1 METAQKE
8 TKFAPAERLD
18 EAAIYRQ
25 SRLILDQELLSELYE
40 AVMNAVVIVNEYR
53 QIVYCNQHF
62 ALLTGSDNP
71 VEIYGMRIGEA
82 VGCVHSDE
90 EEGGCGTAEACAVCG
105 AANAI
110 LDGQQGR
117 LRVREASIRKQDG
130 SQDINIELKASP
142 LQQNGESFV
151 ILAINDISDR
161 FRRQAL
167 ERIFFH
173 DLMNTAS
180 GLKML
185 SEQIADNCG
194 DATIA
199 PFRDRLQN
207 GVSYLMEEIREQR
220 SLLAAETEALELSPK
235 PCRSIRLLEDLAG
248 FYRNFEMAEEKE
260 IVIEEDSE
268 DIAFKTDPV
277 LVFRV
282 IGNMVKNA
290 LEASGPGQRVGM
302 ACSRAEDGLL
312 FSVHNPA
319 YMPRKVQL
327 QIFHRSFT
335 TKAAGRGLGTYSM
348 KLLTEHYLMG
358 RIWFSSTRK
367 NGTCFRLWLPFAP
380 EACR

>member
-1 METAQKE
+1 
-8 TKFAPAERLD
+8 FAPAERLD

-151 ILAINDISDR
+151 ILAINDINDR

-268 DIAFKTDPV
+268 NIAFKTDPA

-290 LEASGPGQRVGM
+290 LEASGPGQRVAM

-380 EACR
+380 DACR

>member
-110 LDGQQGR
+110 LGGQQGR

-268 DIAFKTDPV
+268 DIAFKTDPA

-290 LEASGPGQRVGM
+290 LEASGPGQRVAM

-380 EACR
+380 DACR

>member
-1 METAQKE
+1 MQTAQKE

-18 EAAIYRQ
+18 ETAIYRQ
-25 SRLILDQELLSELYE
+25 SRLILDQELLSRLYE
-40 AVMNAVVIVNEYR
+40 AVMNAVVIVNECR
-53 QIVYCNQHF
+53 QIVYCNQRF
-62 ALLTGSDNP
+62 ALLTGSENP
-71 VEIYGMRIGEA
+71 TGIYGMRIGEA
-82 VGCVHSDE
+82 LGCVHSDE

-117 LRVREASIRKQDG
+117 LRVREASIRERDG
-130 SQDINIELKASP
+130 SPDINIELKASP
-142 LQQNGESFV
+142 LQQDGESFV

-194 DATIA
+194 DTTIA
-199 PFRDRLQN
+199 PFRDQLQK

-220 SLLAAETEALELSPK
+220 ILLAAETEALELSIK
-235 PCRSIRLLEDLAG
+235 RSRSRRLLEDLEG
-248 FYRNFEMAEEKE
+248 FYRNLELADEKE

-268 DIAFKTDPV
+268 DIAVETDPT

-290 LEASGPGQRVGM
+290 LEASRPAEQVRM
-302 ACSRAEDGLL
+302 ACSRAEGGVV
-312 FSVHNPA
+312 FSVRNPA
-319 YMPRKVQL
+319 YMQRKVQL
-327 QIFHRSFT
+327 RIFHRSFT

-358 RIWFSSTRK
+358 RIWFSSTREK
-367 NGTCFRLWLPFAP
+367 GTCFRLWLPFHP
-380 EACR
+380 DSCR

>member
-1 METAQKE
+1 METVQKE

-151 ILAINDISDR
+151 ILAINDINDR

-268 DIAFKTDPV
+268 NIAFKTDPA

-290 LEASGPGQRVGM
+290 LEASGPGQRVAM

-380 EACR
+380 DACR